1 MNSGLSVLLHTR
13 IIVYSICTK
22 RLSQAS
28 QPSGGSVRIRSSIS
42 QSLACSI
49 QHATQGL
56 LGFPMEPHA
65 SLLGH
70 PFASLLFQ
78 LSVCVCEPTC
88 LHPGH
93 ALKLPQSHLE
103 TMSLSIISRNTWDQ
117 AMVSIPSRCHVLSYE
132 PQNTLSCHVS
142 PSHQTEASVVMQD
155 LPGITSTLDCGISC
169 DSQQHEWEPPAS

>member
-1 MNSGLSVLLHTR
+1 M
-13 IIVYSICTK
+13 VYSICTK

-28 QPSGGSVRIRSSIS
+28 QSSGGSVRIRSSIS

-49 QHATQGL
+49 QHGTQGL

-70 PFASLLFQ
+70 PFVSPPVPTKC
-78 LSVCVCEPTC
+78 VCVCEPTC

-103 TMSLSIISRNTWDQ
+103 TMSLGIISRSAWDQ
-117 AMVSIPSRCHVLSYE
+117 AMVSTPSRCHVLSYE
-132 PQNTLSCHVS
+132 PQNTLSCRVS

-155 LPGITSTLDCGISC
+155 LPGITSTLDCGINC
-169 DSQQHEWEPPAS
+169 DSQHEWEPPAS